1 MPHIIVHPEEI
12 PCLIHQSLLH
22 WFQVTWKSWLVWLQ
36 YSGNPCQCQKCFIS
50 ALQHKQL
57 YIAVTWT
64 VWGVASFVEYRLPV
78 FVLGTSLKS
87 STFWCLGESNVWFQ
101 KPNQK
106 VGWYFCYCYC
116 FLMPTGM
123 QGTLTNRLKCRM
135 INIFILSLF
144 NTTSKFSLFH
154 IPERW
159 RLFLQNILTFEL
171 TSAPHS
177 RKMKGIHFP
186 ELPMMTSSGKA
197 LHSYPSMSIFKITCF
212 ASIVAWL

>member
-1 MPHIIVHPEEI
+1 MPHIVVHPEEI

-87 STFWCLGESNVWFQ
+87 STFWCLSEFNFDSKNQTKKLADIFVIVIAFWCPPACRGHWPIASSAGWLTFSYFHFLIPLQNFHSFTFQ
-101 KPNQK
+101 KDEDYSCK
-106 VGWYFCYCYC
+106 
-116 FLMPTGM
+116 
-123 QGTLTNRLKCRM
+123 
-135 INIFILSLF
+135 IF
-144 NTTSKFSLFH
+144 
-154 IPERW
+154 
-159 RLFLQNILTFEL
+159 
-171 TSAPHS
+171 
-177 RKMKGIHFP
+177 
-186 ELPMMTSSGKA
+186 
-197 LHSYPSMSIFKITCF
+197 
-212 ASIVAWL
+212 